1 MVEHDRDAESLRD
14 PGKAADAAKM
24 VQRDFTA
31 LLRVL
36 DKQLASLSAGESDR
50 RSHIA
55 EARIAA
61 KRGLKLSEQLIEI
74 LDSGGAD

>member
-1 MVEHDRDAESLRD
+1 MVR
-14 PGKAADAAKM
+14 
-24 VQRDFTA
+24 RDFTA

-36 DKQLASLSAGESDR
+36 DEQLARLPTNEGDR

-61 KRGLKLSEQLIEI
+61 ERGLKLSEKLIDM
-74 LDSGGAD
+74 LRANGAN